1 MRRFHRSRHDANSI
15 TAALAPFAAALVL
28 GAALPAPSI
37 LPPAALAAAGAPPR
51 APLPPERLGADS
63 LLAHVVRG
71 GLVDYDRLERERD
84 ALARSLRAAAD
95 LDSGALAGWSP
106 PARLAF
112 YLNVYNLATLD
123 LIARE
128 RRARGGAL
136 ASIREIPEAWS
147 GPRWRV
153 AGRERTLDELE
164 HDVIRKRFPDPRVHM
179 ALVCASR
186 SCPALRPEPF
196 DGRRLDGQ
204 LDDAARR
211 FLADPTR
218 NRFTPRNGAIAVSRL
233 FDWYGGDF
241 ATTYRDSSLERRYG
255 RKEGAVLAFA
265 SRYLPDATARAW
277 RAERLRIE
285 YLDYDWS
292 LNEAPAAKP

>member
-1 MRRFHRSRHDANSI
+1 VRRSFRSRHDANSI
-15 TAALAPFAAALVL
+15 TAALAPLAAAIAL
-28 GAALPAPSI
+28 AAV
-37 LPPAALAAAGAPPR
+37 LPPLPPPALAAAESPPR
-51 APLPPERLGADS
+51 AVVPPERLGADS
-63 LLAHVVRG
+63 LLARVVRG
-71 GLVDYDRLERERD
+71 DLVDYGRLEQERD

-95 LDSGALAGWSP
+95 LDSGALAGWNP

-128 RRARGGAL
+128 RRARGGSL
-136 ASIREIPEAWS
+136 ASIREIPDAWS

-164 HDVIRKRFPDPRVHM
+164 HEVIRKRFPDPRVHM

-186 SCPALRPEPF
+186 SCPALRSEPY
-196 DGRRLDGQ
+196 DGRRLDAQ

-211 FLADPTR
+211 FVTDETR
-218 NRFTPRNGAIAVSRL
+218 NRFTPRSGAIAIAKL
-233 FDWYGGDF
+233 FDWYGEDF
-241 ATTYRDSSLERRYG
+241 TKAYRDSSLERRYG
-255 RKEGAVLAFA
+255 AKEGAVLAFA
-265 SRYLPDATARAW
+265 SRYLPEATARIW